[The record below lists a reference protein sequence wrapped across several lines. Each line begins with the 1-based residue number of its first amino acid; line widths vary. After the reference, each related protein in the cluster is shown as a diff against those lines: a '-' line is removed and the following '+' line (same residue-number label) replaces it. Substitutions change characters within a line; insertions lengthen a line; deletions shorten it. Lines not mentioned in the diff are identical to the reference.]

1 MSEKTKIILRNDVKL
16 NFALPIALHGEF
28 EELYVIVK
36 RKRGNKLLKKD
47 FILEVIKRGV
57 RQWHNK

>member
-1 MSEKTKIILRNDVKL
+1 MSKTKIILRNDVTL
-16 NFALPIALHGEF
+16 NFALPITLHGEF

-36 RKRGNKLLKKD
+36 RKRGGKLLKKD
-47 FILEVIKRGV
+47 FIKEVVKRGI